1 MPKVI
6 IDETQILPINK
17 NRFWNSDDAD
27 AKTIRTK
34 WDTYIN
40 SNKVTFTKNVT
51 ILEDGRTQ
59 IVSKSIWNDQ
69 ADYNEWQNWYNSGY
83 SAKRIA
89 YNEANGIIVNR
100 NETIE

>member
-1 MPKVI
+1 MPKVT
-6 IDETQILPINK
+6 IDEVQILPINT
-17 NRFWNSDDAD
+17 NRFWNRDDDAE

-34 WDTYIN
+34 WDTYVN

-59 IVSKSIWNDQ
+59 IESKSVWNDQ
-69 ADYNEWQNWYNSGY
+69 ADYNEWQNWYANY
-83 SAKRIA
+83 SAKKIA

-100 NETIE
+100 TETIG